1 MFITV
6 DQEDILK
13 KAEEVQKKASQKVK
27 DLEDKIKNAKAI
39 REKELKEAEANVGK
53 AKKKM
58 EESSKKMKGKYQ
70 VWRIPLL
77 ILIFISFC
85 HTFLYL
91 SLLHISNTDCH
102 FQQVEVCQRLEMTT
116 EKVTI

>member
-85 HTFLYL
+85 HTFFYICPFYIYQILTAIFNKL
-91 SLLHISNTDCH
+91 K
-102 FQQVEVCQRLEMTT
+102 FVRGW
-116 EKVTI
+116 K